1 MNAIITICGKLLR
14 KNLANTEMTLG
25 MLIQPILW
33 VVLFGVGMKSM
44 LDGDNSYITFMLPGI
59 VALTVLSGAIGGG
72 STWMNERILG
82 IVKEYLVAPI
92 SRLSI
97 LFGHALSV
105 VTISLIQA
113 IIIIIIGLIMG
124 ASITF
129 SVFGLVA
136 SFLLLI
142 GFGIGFTGIAL
153 AIASKTDNPGAYH
166 AMIMLLN
173 LPLLFLS
180 NALYPMNTLPTWMQ
194 WGAKINPT
202 SYVIDGLRQ
211 TVFSSDIAT
220 TFPLWLTFVIVGS
233 FAILGMM
240 VALNAFKKSID

>member
-1 MNAIITICGKLLR
+1 MNAVITIWGKLLR
-14 KNLANTEMTLG
+14 KNLANTEMTMG

-44 LDGDNSYITFMLPGI
+44 LDGDSSYITFMLPGI
-59 VALTVLSGAIGGG
+59 IALTVLSGAIGGG

-97 LFGHALSV
+97 LFGNALAV
-105 VTISLIQA
+105 VTVSLIQA
-113 IIIIIIGLIMG
+113 IIIIIVGLIMG

-129 SVFGLVA
+129 SIFGLIA
-136 SFLLLI
+136 GLLLLI

-194 WGAKINPT
+194 
-202 SYVIDGLRQ
+202 
-211 TVFSSDIAT
+211 
-220 TFPLWLTFVIVGS
+220 
-233 FAILGMM
+233 
-240 VALNAFKKSID
+240 